1 MENDLYYRVSVKAAD
16 AKYDLSDH
24 LSALTIDETGDSPDQ
39 LSLELNDPFKVVSHA
54 VQEGMDVEVEL
65 GCADDHSLIF
75 RGCIYRS
82 DANFPA
88 GDVPTLKLT
97 AYDKSMTMG
106 LRKRNRRWT
115 GGITLQQ
122 IIQQVAT
129 AHFGASNIEINLV
142 ANPEFTGNGLRQKE
156 QTDLRF
162 LHELGAKYGFELFV
176 ESKDDKDILHCDSHA
191 HIMSQDPEVTLFHGR
206 CGAAGHLISFQAS
219 GNVSDIRLARV
230 YQGIDPKDGRII
242 QKKRP
247 TSDDMNKAADR
258 YLDENLTHFRE
269 HDAEKAD
276 ALVALIE
283 AAPKVQ
289 SDLRAKLG
297 GEERVTLP
305 GFATDEELGEL
316 IKNQFSTSAQGMRGS
331 GATVGNHRLHAQ
343 VAIDLEDLGGRF
355 SGKWYLSEV
364 HHIVNGEGY
373 KSEFKCQR

>member
-1 MENDLYYRVSVKAAD
+1 MENDLYYRVSVKAAS

-24 LSALTIDETGDSPDQ
+24 LSALTIDETGDSPDA
-39 LSLELNDPFKVVSHA
+39 LTLELNDPFKVLSHA
-54 VQEGMDVEVEL
+54 IQEGMDVEVEL
-65 GCADDHSLIF
+65 GHADDHSVIF
-75 RGCIYRS
+75 RGCIYKGEA
-82 DANFPA
+82 DFPA
-88 GDVPTLKLT
+88 GGVPTLKLT
-97 AYDKSMTMG
+97 AYDKSMAMG
-106 LRKRNRRWT
+106 LRKRTRRWT
-115 GGITLQQ
+115 DMDLQEV
-122 IIQQVAT
+122 IRKIAL
-129 AHFGASNIEINLV
+129 AHFDASHIAINTEGK
-142 ANPEFTGNGLRQKE
+142 PEFKGNGLRQKD
-156 QTDLRF
+156 QTDLDF
-162 LHELGAKYGFELFV
+162 LRRLGQEYGFEVFV
-176 ESKDDKDILHCDSHA
+176 LSDDSGDALHCDSHA

-247 TSDDMNKAADR
+247 TSDDMNKAEDR
-258 YLDENLTHFRE
+258 YLDENLTRFRE
-269 HDAEKAD
+269 YDAEKAD

-305 GFATDEELGEL
+305 GFATDEELDEL
-316 IKNQFSTSAQGMRGS
+316 MKNQFSTSVEGMRGS

-355 SGKWYLSEV
+355 SGKWYLLEV

-373 KSEFKCQR
+373 KTEFKCQR